1 MCMREQKHLCLTTL
15 EWTEDIER
23 QLKQASKQASKQT
36 KPPTKTTTTTTTTT
50 ESPRKA
56 SATKLECFF
65 CSQRDSAHGGLG
77 VGWGRHFFHNSNGFL
92 ILSDIIHTMEHI
104 ILINIGLWVFF

>member
-1 MCMREQKHLCLTTL
+1 MEAFAGACVVCMREQKHLCLTTL

-36 KPPTKTTTTTTTTT
+36 
-50 ESPRKA
+50 
-56 SATKLECFF
+56 TKLECFF